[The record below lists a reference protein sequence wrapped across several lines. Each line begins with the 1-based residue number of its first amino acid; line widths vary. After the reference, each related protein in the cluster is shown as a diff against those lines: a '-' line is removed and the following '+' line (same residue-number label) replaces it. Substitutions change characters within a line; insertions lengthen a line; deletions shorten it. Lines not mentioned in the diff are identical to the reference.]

1 MTRPLKNLRA
11 KALRHAT
18 GNTEYRAAFH
28 LALHFAE
35 PADHTLFRV
44 IANCA
49 RVDEYD
55 IRVLG
60 SIYWPIAGRSKL
72 PKHELGVADVHL
84 AAVRLDVNGGVV
96 RSCHADLLMGLA
108 TIVSPFSE
116 SIASNLS
123 RRATFASLVST
134 ER

>member
-1 MTRPLKNLRA
+1 MNVICSQNKVKVWNFLKKRIFFCI
-11 KALRHAT
+11 RHAT

-96 RSCHADLLMGLA
+96 RSCHADL
-108 TIVSPFSE
+108 
-116 SIASNLS
+116 
-123 RRATFASLVST
+123 
-134 ER
+134 